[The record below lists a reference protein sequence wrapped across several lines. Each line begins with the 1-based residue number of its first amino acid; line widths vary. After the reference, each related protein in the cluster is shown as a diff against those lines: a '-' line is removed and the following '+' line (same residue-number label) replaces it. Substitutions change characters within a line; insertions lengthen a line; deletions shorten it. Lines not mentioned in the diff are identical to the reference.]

1 MNRPHSTGQGDL
13 ERPDARGDPA
23 EDTLQTNLGGEQT
36 SPDASK
42 TELGPQQRE
51 APSVEKASA
60 KMGLKRNRA
69 YSVSF
74 RATVGKEASEMALV
88 KKDSYLATLVRKHFD
103 VRDMPWGMAMS
114 EEEKARYRENR
125 AEIEGV
131 KKLIIGWKKAWE
143 SGHLQGHDGAAP
155 SSKRVRGAGPPLRTG
170 TLEELL
176 TRYYLKVTVG
186 QKMLCTKV
194 LMKIKAAQLAEAA
207 RSEGSE
213 EVANG
218 FLEDGKVNMAW
229 VDSLVK
235 RWMARSSLRTK
246 APTNKVKLMQP
257 EMIYRVHVFF
267 RNLTRV
273 RAAYPAL
280 ELQVDA
286 YDHTPFFRR
295 MATGEGL
302 GVPGVRLESNENTS
316 DSRTRFTVVVPS
328 STDCTAQNPT
338 VLFKAK
344 APEGNKDFEKVA
356 ITAGRRVYLQYNSSP
371 SFNEETTIQLLK
383 HQYAHPNVQEFT
395 LGAPRILV
403 FDQFT
408 GQMTEK
414 CIREMVK
421 HRKIPLVIW
430 GGLTS
435 LLQPADL
442 YQIKNLKAL

>member
-42 TELGPQQRE
+42 TALGPQQRE

-69 YSVSF
+69 YPVSF

-88 KKDSYLATLVRKHFD
+88 NKDSYLATLVRKHFD

-131 KKLIIGWKKAWE
+131 KKLIIG
-143 SGHLQGHDGAAP
+143 HLPGHDVAAP
-155 SSKRVRGAGPPLRTG
+155 SSKQGRGAGPPLRTG

-176 TRYYLKVTVG
+176 TRYYLEVTVG

-235 RWMARSSLRTK
+235 RRMARSSLRTK

-257 EMIYRVHVFF
+257 EMIYRAHVFF

-280 ELQVDA
+280 ELQVGA

-302 GVPGVRLESNENTS
+302 GAPGVRLESNENTS
-316 DSRTRFTVVVPS
+316 DSRAHFTAVAPS
-328 STDCTAQNPT
+328 W
-338 VLFKAK
+338 L
-344 APEGNKDFEKVA
+344 
-356 ITAGRRVYLQYNSSP
+356 
-371 SFNEETTIQLLK
+371 
-383 HQYAHPNVQEFT
+383 
-395 LGAPRILV
+395 
-403 FDQFT
+403 
-408 GQMTEK
+408 
-414 CIREMVK
+414 
-421 HRKIPLVIW
+421 
-430 GGLTS
+430 
-435 LLQPADL
+435 
-442 YQIKNLKAL
+442 